1 VQTVLSRHDSLTRL
15 PNRVY
20 FAELLDEV
28 VARAGILAV
37 LFIDLDRFKQ
47 VNDTLGYEA
56 GDELLRAVAGR
67 LRGLL
72 REGQVAGRVA
82 SDEFAIGLTGQSD
95 EAAALEAAEEYMSAL
110 REPYRIQGNELFV
123 TASMGVA
130 FFPQHGTRAVDLL
143 HNADL
148 AMHQAKNSG
157 RDELRVFV
165 AEDRA
170 PGLER
175 LQLENAL
182 RTALEKGEFDLVFQP
197 VVSMKGTVD
206 ALEALLT
213 WRHPAYGAISP
224 RRFVPIAEETGLI
237 VAIGGWVMRQ
247 ACIQGARWRKAGYRK
262 ASISVNVSA
271 RQFERADFV
280 DVVAEALALSG
291 FPPEGLELELTETYV
306 MRSLPESVRR
316 MWQIRELGVSISIDD
331 FGTGYSS
338 LSYLS
343 KLPVDTLKIDQSF
356 LRRLLEP
363 EGSLPVVQS
372 IVRLAHGMHL
382 AVVAEG
388 VETVAELD
396 LVRVLGCD
404 KVQGHV
410 YGPSLSRDEAGALLA
425 RKEALGLVS
434 RC

>member
-1 VQTVLSRHDSLTRL
+1 MQTVPLRHDSLTRL
-15 PNRVY
+15 LSRDHFV
-20 FAELLDEV
+20 ELLQAAVERHAV
-28 VARAGILAV
+28 RAV
-37 LFIDLDRFKQ
+37 LFIDLDRFNQ
-47 VNDTLGYEA
+47 VNGTLGYAA
-56 GDELLRAVAGR
+56 GDELLRAVAAR

-72 REGQVAGRVA
+72 TEGQLAGRMA
-82 SDEFAIGLTGQSD
+82 SDEFAIALTD
-95 EAAALEAAEEYMSAL
+95 AAAIDTARKYLSAL
-110 REPYRIQGNELFV
+110 REPYRIQDSELFV
-123 TASMGVA
+123 TASVGVA
-130 FFPQHGTRAVDLL
+130 FFPRHGKHAADLL
-143 HNADL
+143 HSADL
-148 AMHQAKNSG
+148 AMQQAKNSG

-182 RTALEKGEFDLVFQP
+182 RRALENGELDLAYQP
-197 VVSMKGTVD
+197 VVSLDGTVD
-206 ALEALLT
+206 GLEALLT
-213 WRHPAYGAISP
+213 WTHPALGTISP
-224 RRFVPIAEETGLI
+224 RRFIPIAEETGLI

-247 ACIQGARWRKAGYRK
+247 ACFQGALWRQAGHRN
-262 ASISVNVSA
+262 ASISVNVSG

-280 DVVAEALALSG
+280 ETVAVALAMSG
-291 FPPEGLELELTETYV
+291 FPPEALELELTETYL
-306 MRSLPESVRR
+306 MRSLPDSVRR
-316 MWQIRELGVSISIDD
+316 MWQIRELGVRISIDD

-363 EGSLPVVQS
+363 KGSLPVVQS

-382 AVVAEG
+382 EVVAEG
-388 VETVAELD
+388 VETVGELD

-410 YGPSLSRDEAGALLA
+410 YGPALGADQAGALLA
-425 RKEALGLVS
+425 RNEVLTLVS
-434 RC
+434 SF